1 MVETVTL
8 ETAKRIMDVAE
19 QEAKNRDVEIVVTV
33 ANAEG
38 NIVGVHRM
46 DGAALASVN
55 VSIDKAYSAAALQ
68 GPTHEVTEMAE
79 PGGSAYGLQTCDDGR
94 LITFGGGFPLER
106 DGDIVGALGVS
117 GAPTETDMEI
127 ASVVIGEFESIEE

>member
-1 MVETVTL
+1 MVKTVSL
-8 ETAKRIMDVAE
+8 ETAKRLMEVAE
-19 QEAKNRDVEIVVTV
+19 REAEKRDVTVVVTV

-38 NIVGVHRM
+38 NLIGVHRM

-94 LITFGGGFPLER
+94 LITFGGGFPLTR
-106 DGDIVGALGVS
+106 NGDLVGALGVS

-127 ASVVIGEFESIEE
+127 ATTVIEEVESVEE